1 MWHWP
6 NQLTFFGLAAL
17 AGAAVAWR
25 TVWFAHASRSWPTT
39 RARIDYL
46 GLRRGGKRG
55 DKYRLVAQYSY
66 VVNGTT
72 YESTHWRFGHGPNGT
87 MYAVSLAASTEIN
100 PVDPVV
106 FYDPNKPSR
115 ACLVAGIDET
125 ILAMAIIA
133 SLSGV
138 TALVAGIR

>member
-1 MWHWP
+1 MWHWL
-6 NQLTFFGLAAL
+6 NQLTFFGLVAL

-66 VVNGTT
+66 VVDGTT
-72 YESTHWRFGHGPNGT
+72 YESTRWRFGYGPNGT
-87 MYAVSLAASTEIN
+87 MHAVSLASAEIK

-106 FYDPNKPSR
+106 FFDANKPSR
-115 ACLVAGIDET
+115 SCLVAGIDET
-125 ILAMAIIA
+125 TLAFAIIA
-133 SLSGV
+133 SVVGV